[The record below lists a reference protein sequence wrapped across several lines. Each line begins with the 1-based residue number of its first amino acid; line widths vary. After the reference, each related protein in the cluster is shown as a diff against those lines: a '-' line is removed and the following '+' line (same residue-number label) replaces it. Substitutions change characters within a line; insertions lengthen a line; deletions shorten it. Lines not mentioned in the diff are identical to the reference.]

1 MMQEK
6 IYFGGVF
13 GRNKLKTLSNGRS
26 NAFFSSQAGFY
37 PFFVLN
43 KPHIFVYN
51 AVKLLGELQLEPDN
65 FADRRKQKKVKLFFN
80 TNDTIL
86 EVLPMMV
93 DNIRVAIENGTFSAE
108 EAAYYIQ
115 ELKHSTKKFTLKKVT
130 MSRTDTY
137 LDLRYSFN
145 EIPFE
150 RIRRISLTRS
160 HEARAVN
167 N

>member
-1 MMQEK
+1 MKYTSETMRKRYLFGVQALSYLLK
-6 IYFGGVF
+6 GNSIPSLYF
-13 GRNKLKTLSNGRS
+13 T
-26 NAFFSSQAGFY
+26 NAFFSCIMQSSCWGNCNWSLTTVQY
-37 PFFVLN
+37 T
-43 KPHIFVYN
+43 
-51 AVKLLGELQLEPDN
+51 D
-65 FADRRKQKKVKLFFN
+65 
-80 TNDTIL
+80 DTIM

-115 ELKHSTKKFTLKKVT
+115 ELKNSTKKFTLKKVT
-130 MSRTDTY
+130 MSRTDSY

-150 RIRRISLTRS
+150 RIRRIPLARV
-160 HEARAVN
+160 HEERAVN